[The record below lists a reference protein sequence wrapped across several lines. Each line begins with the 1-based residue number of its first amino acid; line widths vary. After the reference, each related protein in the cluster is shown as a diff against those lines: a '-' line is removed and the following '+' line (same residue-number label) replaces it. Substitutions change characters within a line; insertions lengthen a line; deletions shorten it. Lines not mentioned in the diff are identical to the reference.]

1 MIRKNYFS
9 HHILGVRHSIDV
21 NQGIC
26 RSSGE
31 LKSPVNVMC
40 RLRTTLCLQY
50 KPHYIAAGSIFLA
63 ATVLQNM
70 ELLTKKRKVWWL
82 EFEVAPKQL
91 KGLS

>member
-1 MIRKNYFS
+1 
-9 HHILGVRHSIDV
+9 
-21 NQGIC
+21 
-26 RSSGE
+26 
-31 LKSPVNVMC
+31 
-40 RLRTTLCLQY
+40 LQY

>member
-1 MIRKNYFS
+1 MFS
-9 HHILGVRHSIDV
+9 SYSLYIDLNLGIY
-21 NQGIC
+21 
-26 RSSGE
+26 RSSGY
-31 LKSPVNVMC
+31 LKSPVNGTC

-82 EFEVAPKQL
+82 EFEVSPKQL